1 MTNMIRAGRRK
12 FYGDEHFAGG
22 IERSGFFTISEANFL
37 VEYGDTLNGL
47 SAGNLNPE
55 SAAESEFVACIQ
67 SNIASNSYEVK
78 LWRKYIKAVH
88 SVTHRASA
96 NSSRTEQHY
105 SFEGYDE
112 A

>member
-1 MTNMIRAGRRK
+1 MANAIRTGRRK

-22 IERSGFFTISEANFL
+22 VERSGFFTISEANYL
-37 VEYGDTLNGL
+37 VEYGDTLHGL
-47 SAGNLNPE
+47 SAGSLAPT
-55 SAAESEFVACIQ
+55 SVAEAEFVACIQ
-67 SNIASNSYEVK
+67 SDIVSNSYEVK
-78 LWRKYIKAVH
+78 LWRKYIKAVR

>member
-12 FYGDEHFAGG
+12 FYDDEHFAGG

-55 SAAESEFVACIQ
+55 SAAESEFVACMQ